1 MTKPPAGPLAIAAAA
16 VAAVVAVAIVLAT
29 PAISALREPAPR
41 GDVTILV
48 RQDVKDLTSTQKAA
62 IVAAVKK
69 SKTVPSPWKPSI
81 SYYDQFVLW
90 HR

>member
-1 MTKPPAGPLAIAAAA
+1 MTKPPAGPLAVAAAA
-16 VAAVVAVAIVLAT
+16 VAAVVAVAVVLAT
-29 PAISALREPAPR
+29 PAVSALRASVPR

-48 RQDVKDLTSTQKAA
+48 REDVKDLTPAQKAA